1 VRVTPDRQTL
11 ILAGEMPP
19 RRGVAGTSF
28 DDFESQGRASSQSVT
43 IISARVDA
51 SMIVT
56 QRNYTPNSSVI
67 AYDSLAVAGSEVRSE
82 LAAVSATPA
91 LSGPPAPTSRAQLAY
106 ASPTRGPSYNGAS
119 AYARTR
125 DLSDRLPIIDTYA

>member
-1 VRVTPDRQTL
+1 MRVTPDRQTL
-11 ILAGEMPP
+11 ILAGETPP

-28 DDFESQGRASSQSVT
+28 EDFESQGSASSQRVT

-56 QRNYTPNSSVI
+56 QRDYTPNSSVI
-67 AYDSLAVAGSEVRSE
+67 AYDAVAAAGSEVGSQ
-82 LAAVSATPA
+82 LTAVSTQAVSAQ
-91 LSGPPAPTSRAQLAY
+91 PAPARGQLAY
-106 ASPTRGPSYNGAS
+106 TSSTRGPSYNGAS

>member
-1 VRVTPDRQTL
+1 VRVTSDRQTL
-11 ILAGEMPP
+11 ILAGETPP
-19 RRGVAGTSF
+19 RRSL
-28 DDFESQGRASSQSVT
+28 ASSSSDDAESRVTPSSQRVT

-56 QRNYTPNSSVI
+56 QSDYTPDTSVV
-67 AYDSLAVAGSEVRSE
+67 AYDSVVAAGREVGSALPAAANTQ
-82 LAAVSATPA
+82 LAAMTAK
-91 LSGPPAPTSRAQLAY
+91 GQLAY
-106 ASPTRGPSYNGAS
+106 ASSSRGSSYNAAG

>member
-11 ILAGEMPP
+11 ILAGETPP
-19 RRGVAGTSF
+19 RRGVAGPSF
-28 DDFESQGRASSQSVT
+28 DDFESQSGASSQSVT
-43 IISARVDA
+43 IISARVNA

-56 QRNYTPNSSVI
+56 QRTYTPNSSVV
-67 AYDSLAVAGSEVRSE
+67 AYDPVA
-82 LAAVSATPA
+82 AAVSATPA
-91 LSGPPAPTSRAQLAY
+91 LSGPPAATARAQLAY
-106 ASPTRGPSYNGAS
+106 ASSTRGPSYNGAS